1 LFLGDKG
8 DIIRKSG
15 VEIKHRHIVD
25 PNKPKKGTKYPYFVD
40 NTNLNT
46 NINQVNY
53 SQNYQQGYVD
63 YDSDSESSSD
73 YNQGG
78 YYNLNG

>member
-1 LFLGDKG
+1 MFLGGKG

-40 NTNLNT
+40 NTNT
-46 NINQVNY
+46 NINQVQYN
-53 SQNYQQGYVD
+53 QNYQQGHFD
-63 YDSDSESSSD
+63 YDTDSDSSSD

>member
-1 LFLGDKG
+1 MFLGDKG

-40 NTNLNT
+40 NTNT
-46 NINQVNY
+46 NINQVQYN
-53 SQNYQQGYVD
+53 QNYQQGHFD
-63 YDSDSESSSD
+63 YNTDSDSSSD